1 MAAENDT
8 CVFSRVYDAQR
19 QPFCLKITARIA
31 VSPARTDGL
40 GSSRDFLLPRNRHT
54 RQARRLQTPETLTL
68 TAMPRPVTLFTG
80 QWADLP
86 LVKLASLAKRMGYD
100 GLELACWG
108 DHFDVD
114 QAATS
119 KKYCREKWQL
129 LADHGLT
136 CYAVSNHLVGQAI
149 CDRIDERHQAT
160 LPPDVWGDGDPEGVR
175 RRAARKLI
183 RTAKAARNFFDLK
196 PGRQG
201 GGDHPAVVNGFTG
214 SSIWHSIYP
223 FPPTSQDYWGK
234 GYQDFARRFGPV
246 LVEFDKV
253 NVNFALEVHPTEI
266 AFDIASAQRAVA
278 AVKRHRRFGFNYDPS
293 HLGYQG
299 VDYVKFIRTFGDR
312 IYHVHMKDVAWGR
325 GDGTV
330 GVFGGHTSFGDGR
343 RSWDFRSLGRGDIR
357 FEDIIVAL
365 NDVGYRGPLSV
376 EWEDIRM
383 DRVHGATEAAAFVRH
398 LDFPRSAVA
407 FDAAFDKKNQ

>member
-1 MAAENDT
+1 
-8 CVFSRVYDAQR
+8 
-19 QPFCLKITARIA
+19 
-31 VSPARTDGL
+31 
-40 GSSRDFLLPRNRHT
+40 
-54 RQARRLQTPETLTL
+54 
-68 TAMPRPVTLFTG
+68 MPRPVTLFTG

-86 LVKLASLAKRMGYD
+86 LANLASLGKQMGYD

-108 DHFDVD
+108 DHFNVD
-114 QAATS
+114 LAATS
-119 KKYCREKWQL
+119 PKYCQEKWQL

-136 CYAVSNHLVGQAI
+136 CYAISNHLVGQAI

-175 RRAARKLI
+175 QRAARKMIL
-183 RTAKAARNFFDLK
+183 TAKAARNFFALRPRRKD
-196 PGRQG
+196 GNH
-201 GGDHPAVVNGFTG
+201 HPAVVNGFTG

-223 FPPTSQDYWGK
+223 FPPTSQDYWDK
-234 GYQDFARRFGPV
+234 GFQDFARRFGPI
-246 LVEFDKV
+246 LAEFEKV

-278 AVKRHRRFGFNYDPS
+278 AVKNHRRFGFNYDPS

-299 VDYVKFIRTFGDR
+299 VDYVKFIRVFGDR
-312 IYHVHMKDVAWGR
+312 IYHVHMKDVWWGH

-330 GVFGGHTSFGDGR
+330 GVFGGHVSFGDAR
-343 RSWDFRSLGRGDIR
+343 RHWDFRSPGRGDIR

-383 DRVHGATEAAAFVRH
+383 DRVHGAAEAAAFVH
-398 LDFPRSAVA
+398 QLDFPRSAVA
-407 FDAAFDKKNQ
+407 FDAAFDKKNR